1 MADSEVAEQNITL
14 EVEETQNTETETN
27 PEEESK
33 ESVDTEEE
41 AKAKAEAEAKA
52 KAEEEAK
59 AKAEE
64 EAKAKEEAE
73 MAEQLAE
80 LARLNKQTNELWKR
94 GQQSNWETMSHTQ
107 QGIEKMELK
116 QRASF
121 HQGFMRSM
129 ITKSEFTIKPS
140 QQRNVVIRQQ
150 PLSGNHRVNMFNNG
164 MMFNRYR

>member
-1 MADSEVAEQNITL
+1 
-14 EVEETQNTETETN
+14 
-27 PEEESK
+27 
-33 ESVDTEEE
+33 EEE
-41 AKAKAEAEAKA
+41 ARLKAEAEAKA